1 MCRVQAVEVG
11 VLMVVGGMVF
21 HYVDL
26 MSSIKKASSEVT
38 RIASDIVDKS
48 ATEAKVMLAGS
59 INGIEIIWRS

>member
-1 MCRVQAVEVG
+1 
-11 VLMVVGGMVF
+11 MVVGGMVF

-59 INGIEIIWRS
+59 INGIEIIWRT